1 MHISFVVRMFCMF
14 RSLQFLKDVTW
25 EDVFSAWKSAE
36 GQDPIWQR
44 FAVEEKGWDSWENWR
59 RYQSSFIE
67 ADKRLWKIYEITD
80 PNKVIPAFRIGP
92 FQGWQQH
99 FMEKNR
105 HTFADLVRDKTD
117 WVSQNIGVRV
127 RLEHFPDSTQFIGL
141 YVEDEDAIVL
151 YEGHHRAAAIALAI
165 HRGTPITFQ
174 TNPTIALTSVAG
186 DVLPLLNRLLEQ
198 GSENSQRALKE
209 V

>member
-1 MHISFVVRMFCMF
+1 MSF
-14 RSLQFLKDVTW
+14 STGKH
-25 EDVFSAWKSAE
+25 
-36 GQDPIWQR
+36 
-44 FAVEEKGWDSWENWR
+44 
-59 RYQSSFIE
+59 YQSSFIE

-151 YEGHHRAAAIALAI
+151 YEGHHRAAAIALAV
-165 HRGTPITFQ
+165 HQGTPMTFSA
-174 TNPTIALTSVAG
+174 NPTIALMSVSG
-186 DVLPLLNRLLEQ
+186 NVSPFLDQLLEQ
-198 GSENSQRALKE
+198 GSENPQRVSDRKKGL
-209 V
+209 